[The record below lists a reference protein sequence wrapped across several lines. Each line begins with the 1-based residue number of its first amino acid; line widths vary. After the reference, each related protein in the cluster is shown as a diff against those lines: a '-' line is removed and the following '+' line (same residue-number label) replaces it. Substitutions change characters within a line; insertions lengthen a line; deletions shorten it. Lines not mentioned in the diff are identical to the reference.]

1 MANVTVFRRMASTYR
16 FCPKV
21 FGAMAP
27 ARGEQHIAQHLGGTD
42 VVLLDHVDG
51 LPHRIRSE
59 RLSVAEDRE
68 QLFEEQ
74 GDLPG
79 VGLLAGDRDLVAAYQ
94 DLGFEG
100 GLHDAQQLV
109 ALAEQRHHGL
119 APRHPDLHLS
129 GFGGHQPG
137 GHPMLRP
144 PRRWKCR
151 WGTLCPASGPT
162 FVTRRHPEW
171 WTPSDRARWAAASN
185 ISARRSASLSEMEA
199 AESMWSFGM
208 MRMWV
213 GAFGLTSRNAT
224 TRSEAWT

>member
-27 ARGEQHIAQHLGGTD
+27 ARGKQHVAQHLGGTD

-79 VGLLAGDRDLVAAYQ
+79 VGLLAGDRDLVAEYQ

-162 FVTRRHPEW
+162 FVTRRHPE
-171 WTPSDRARWAAASN
+171 PSIPSAFARCAAVWKS
-185 ISARRSASLSEMEA
+185 SARRSPWPSRSTAADSRCSLGIS
-199 AESMWSFGM
+199 
-208 MRMWV
+208 RTCV
-213 GAFGLTSRNAT
+213 GAFGLLSRKAT
-224 TRSEAWT
+224 TESEA